1 MPFGAWR
8 FKSSHPHGFEV
19 AQYGAGVE
27 IDPPLAPRSP
37 EIPPALDE
45 LEQGDA
51 PLGGLR
57 LERVELRGDLSERA
71 APDLRLSESRLAAVD
86 LSGVEAAGLTLA
98 DVVVAGG
105 SWSNARAV
113 RGSLTRV
120 ELADVRATGVDF
132 TEVELRDVVFQG
144 CRLDL
149 SSFRFA
155 TLARVSFLDCR
166 LEEADFHG
174 ATLSSVR
181 FERCGLTAASF
192 ENASFGRSE
201 LRDCELEGLAGVAQL
216 AGVRMPW
223 PDVVQIAGLLAE
235 AAGIEIVP

>member
-1 MPFGAWR
+1 MLDG
-8 FKSSHPHGFEV
+8 HE
-19 AQYGAGVE
+19 AG
-27 IDPPLAPRSP
+27 
-37 EIPPALDE
+37 DE
-45 LEQGDA
+45 

-71 APDLRLSESRLAAVD
+71 APDLRLTESRIVAAD
-86 LSGVEAAGLTLA
+86 LTGIEAAGLTLA

-113 RGSLTRV
+113 RGSLARV
-120 ELADVRATGVDF
+120 ELDEVRATGVDF
-132 TEVELRDVVFQG
+132 AEAELRDVVFQG

-155 TLARVSFLDCR
+155 TLARIAFLDCR

-181 FERCGLTAASF
+181 FERCDLTRASF
-192 ENASFGRSE
+192 ENASFSRSE
-201 LRDCELEGLAGVAQL
+201 LRDCELEGIAGAGSL

-223 PDVVQIAGLLAE
+223 PDVVQLAGLLAE
-235 AAGIEIVP
+235 AAGIQIVE